1 MDLVRKIANEIVRN
15 GELTKIAETI
25 VTGMR
30 KHSVNKGTFTT
41 ILRPE
46 DFANKEIW
54 NGMLDD
60 FGLGKFEGEAGEF
73 KTEVKEISIKANL
86 VNYVLEDDEGNEKSY
101 GV

>member
-15 GELTKIAETI
+15 DELTKIAENI
-25 VTGMR
+25 VTSMR
-30 KHSVNKGTFTT
+30 KTSINKNSFTT

-54 NGMLDD
+54 DGMLSD
-60 FGLGKFEGEAGEF
+60 FGLDQFEGEAGEF
-73 KTEVKEISIKANL
+73 KSTVKEISIKSNL